1 MLILI
6 IYLKIIEISE
16 DFPILNNYQLNN
28 WNNQL
33 SNII

>member
-6 IYLKIIEISE
+6 TYLKIIEISE

-33 SNII
+33 YHLK